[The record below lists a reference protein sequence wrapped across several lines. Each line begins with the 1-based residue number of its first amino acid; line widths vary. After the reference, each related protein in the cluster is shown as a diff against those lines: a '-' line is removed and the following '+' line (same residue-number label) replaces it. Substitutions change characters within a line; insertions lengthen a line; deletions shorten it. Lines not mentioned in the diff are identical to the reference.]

1 MPLRPVCGY
10 VALSRLRG
18 LDGLFLQ
25 GGNQQA
31 LQLHPDM
38 YGFDRQ
44 LRQLSAEQA
53 AHTSD
58 AEPEKPAATA
68 VYDED
73 LFQNCE
79 PGGQS
84 RPKPARGR
92 LYGAA
97 RYFCKK
103 SPVAS
108 RWTLTF

>member
-1 MPLRPVCGY
+1 
-10 VALSRLRG
+10 
-18 LDGLFLQ
+18 
-25 GGNQQA
+25 
-31 LQLHPDM
+31 M

-58 AEPEKPAATA
+58 AEPEKPAAAA

-84 RPKPARGR
+84 RPKPTRGR

-97 RYFCKK
+97 RYFARNRPSQAGGCQRFNGHKGFGPKK
-103 SPVAS
+103 STYIAQA
-108 RWTLTF
+108 F